1 MIRFDCTLERAAFRF
16 DVAFTAGSGVTAL
29 FGPSGSG
36 KTTALRL
43 IAGLDHP
50 GRGRIEVD
58 DAVLLDTQQGIRV
71 PRHRRRVGL
80 VFQDALLFP
89 HLDVRSNLLYGR
101 WFTPAGSHTIDF
113 DAVVAVLGIGH
124 LLQRRPDTLSGG
136 ERQRVAI
143 GRALLSSP
151 RILLMDEPLASLDLP
166 RKLEILPFIER
177 LRDDFGLP
185 IVYVSHS
192 REEVARLARHVVRLE
207 QGRVAAEGSPLE
219 TLTIPAGG
227 AAVDRFDVVSILSG
241 QVLRYVPEYRV
252 SVLEH
257 PAGEIVLAG
266 EVAPRQGGIVV
277 LVRATDVTIARGPVG
292 QLSVR
297 TVLRGVVRSLDAD
310 AGATVL
316 ALIELAGGSL
326 LRASLTRMAIDQLG
340 LAPGVEVS
348 ALIKAVS
355 IDERGLPH
363 RHGLAP

>member
-1 MIRFDCTLERAAFRF
+1 MITFDCTLDRAAFKL
-16 DVAFTAGSGVTAL
+16 DVAFTAGRGVTAL

-36 KTTALRL
+36 KTTILRL

-50 GRGRIEVD
+50 GRGRIEID
-58 DAVLLDTQQGIRV
+58 STVLLDTEHRVEV

-89 HLDVRSNLLYGR
+89 HLDVRANLLYGR
-101 WFTPAGSHTIDF
+101 WFTPPGDRTIDF

-124 LLQRRPDTLSGG
+124 LLERRPDTLSGG

-151 RILLMDEPLASLDLP
+151 RLLLMDEPLASLDLA

-192 REEVARLARHVVRLE
+192 REEVVRLARHVVRLE
-207 QGRVAAEGSPLE
+207 QGRVIAAGSPHE
-219 TLTIPAGG
+219 TLTVPTGG
-227 AAVDRFDVVSILSG
+227 GPVDRFDVISILSG
-241 QVLRYVPEYRV
+241 RLLRYVPQYQV

-257 PAGEIVLAG
+257 PAGEIVLPG
-266 EVAPRQGGIVV
+266 QVEPRDGGVV
-277 LVRATDVTIARGPVG
+277 VVVRATDVTLARGPVG

-297 TVLRGVVRSLDAD
+297 TVLSGVVRSLDAD
-310 AGATVL
+310 TGATVL
-316 ALIELAGGSL
+316 AAIELAGGST
-326 LRASLTRMAIDQLG
+326 LRASVTRMAIDELG

-355 IDERGLPH
+355 IDERGLTNRPGSA
-363 RHGLAP
+363 R